1 MLRFASVRNKIS
13 ILDESVERWSIAL
26 GILFVLIGYLGLAY
40 SPKFD
45 SSSLP
50 WIEGIVA
57 IVFLKTTH
65 TIFTVTLFWALPEFR
80 LLLRESIK
88 ERAPWIPASVL
99 LMAIVVYRIF
109 LYGNWKAPGGTDLIT
124 AALLGITLTHAT
136 RQSFGLLLLYNR
148 SEEQSVKLGAEK
160 RNQLHTQERFE
171 RWLSTV
177 LIFTVTVEP
186 FVSLGGMA
194 LKSRMDDF
202 IISFKAAL
210 VFCLLALFWSHGRWK
225 FSNKPLFSLRILAL
239 PFAYNALPLLFVSGM
254 IHGVES
260 LLMCLKMAKRSAER
274 NPGLGRRPVW
284 ALMASMAAFGPL
296 IFVYYQFA
304 DDPVSSVIAAQ
315 SRMPQSAAEKDTII
329 LILSAFI
336 FAISFLHNYVDSVI
350 YRMRDPMVRQH
361 IGPLVL

>member
-1 MLRFASVRNKIS
+1 MRIFSKLTNKVS
-13 ILDESVERWSIAL
+13 ILEGTSESWSIAF
-26 GILFVLIGYLGLAY
+26 GILFVLLGYVGLAFN
-40 SPKFD
+40 PHFD
-45 SSSLP
+45 INSLP
-50 WIEGIVA
+50 LVEGIVA

-80 LLLRESIK
+80 SLLRESIK
-88 ERAPWIPASVL
+88 ERAPWIPMSAL
-99 LMAIVVYRIF
+99 LIAVVVYRIF
-109 LYGNWKAPGGTDLIT
+109 IYGNWKAPGGTDLVT

-194 LKSRMDDF
+194 LKNRMDDF
-202 IISFKAAL
+202 IISFKAVL
-210 VFCLLALFWSHGRWK
+210 VFCLLALFWNHGRWK
-225 FSNKPLFSLRILAL
+225 FSNKPLFSIRILAL
-239 PFAYNALPLLFVSGM
+239 PFAYNSMPLLFVSGM

-260 LLMCLKMAKRSAER
+260 LLMCLKMARRSSER
-274 NPGLGRRPVW
+274 NPGLGRRPFW
-284 ALMASMAAFGPL
+284 ALMSSMAAFGPL
-296 IFVYYQFA
+296 VFAYYRFA
-304 DDPVSSVIAAQ
+304 EDPVSSVIAAQ
-315 SRMPQSAAEKDTII
+315 ARMPQSDAERNTAI
-329 LILSAFI
+329 LLLSAVV
-336 FAISFLHNYVDSVI
+336 FAVGFLHNYVDSVI
-350 YRMRDPMVRQH
+350 YRMRDPIVRRH